1 MAFLPSTAMGM
12 PQKDAFEYHILGWKE
27 NESVSFPLRG
37 VADLIHFTAG
47 RVEQFDASDPPSSD
61 GWRSTLRSWRR
72 PRTHGSGRGAR

>member
-37 VADLIHFTAG
+37 VADLIHFTA
-47 RVEQFDASDPPSSD
+47 
-61 GWRSTLRSWRR
+61 
-72 PRTHGSGRGAR
+72 